1 MKRTFEQV
9 YYSFPVQLFL
19 LHLQKNTMLLSVWLV
34 ILLWIMGGLGK
45 SYGMMF
51 LFLDPEYMGEVSFL
65 SFLILGFSFGGFLM
79 IWHLTTY
86 MLHSFRFPFLA
97 SLKRPFLVFSIN
109 NFIFPSIFGL
119 IYLGF
124 LINFQS
130 YNEFAKGYSILYY
143 VLSFGLGV
151 FIIWLLVL
159 AYFVATNKDIFK
171 FVKRNTLRPPA
182 PNRPMKSRRSSYKL
196 SNLTSW
202 NVDFYINDKLRTRR
216 TRDVKHYKNNLLL
229 KVFKQHHHNA
239 IFFQIL
245 SIVSLLVLALMMDY
259 PVFRIPAGA
268 SLFLLATVM
277 TSIIGAVKFW
287 FRGYRVIAFILAVF
301 FLNLFTSTVPIKYK
315 NKVVGLNYDAGLVK
329 YSHDTL
335 ENLASLQHFQQ
346 DSLHTVQILNNWK
359 NKHAKNGIE
368 KPKMFLISASGG
380 GLLATTWTTHVMQ
393 HLDKATQGEFLN
405 NTTLMTGA
413 SGGMIGMAYMRDVY
427 WNNLSDNSEPFDNEI
442 HFKRMGSD
450 LQNSIAFSI
459 AVNDIFVPWMK
470 FKDNDYSYRKD
481 RGYMFESQ
489 LIENSDSI
497 LSKRLIDYREAEM
510 NAQIPMLYMTP
521 VIASD
526 ARKLIVSP
534 QPVSFMMRP
543 SNGFAQK
550 DLFVDAIDYGQFFKK
565 QNAYNAR
572 MASILRMN
580 ATYPFILPNVTLP
593 TEPAIEAID
602 AGWRDNYGF
611 ETSLR
616 FIDVFKNWIKE
627 NTSGVVLV
635 QIRASERYTE
645 LEPNNSGYVQEWLST
660 LSVLGKMFD
669 KQDFNSDIQINYLKQ
684 LLGEDQ
690 LDVIRFEYEAS
701 EPSQEVSLSFHLTSR
716 EQKEIKKSIKTENN
730 QRALKQVQ
738 AFFD

>member
-1 MKRTFEQV
+1 
-9 YYSFPVQLFL
+9 
-19 LHLQKNTMLLSVWLV
+19 MLLSVWLV
-34 ILLWIMGGLGK
+34 ILLWITGGLGR

-51 LFLDPEYMGEVSFL
+51 LFLDPEYLGEVSFW

-97 SLKRPFLVFSIN
+97 SLKRPFLVFCIN
-109 NFIFPSIFGL
+109 NFIFPTIFGL

-124 LINFQS
+124 LIYFQN

-143 VLSFGLGV
+143 VLSFSLGV
-151 FIIWLLVL
+151 FIVWLLVL
-159 AYFVATNKDIFK
+159 SYFVATNKDIFK
-171 FVKRNTLRPPA
+171 FVRRKTDRPPA
-182 PNRPMKSRRSSYKL
+182 PNRPMKSRRSTYKL
-196 SNLTSW
+196 SSLTSW
-202 NVDFYINDKLRTRR
+202 NVDFYINDKLKTRR

-229 KVFKQHHHNA
+229 KVFKQHHNNA
-239 IFFQIL
+239 IFFQLL
-245 SIVSLLVLALMMDY
+245 SIVSLLILALMMDY
-259 PVFRIPAGA
+259 PIFRIPAGA
-268 SLFLLATVM
+268 SLFLLATVL
-277 TSIIGAVKFW
+277 TSIIGAAKFW
-287 FRGYRVIAFILAVF
+287 FRGYRVIAFISAIVL
-301 FLNLFTSTVPIKYK
+301 LNLFTSTVPIQYK
-315 NKVVGLNYDAGLVK
+315 NRVTGLNYNAGLVQ
-329 YSHDTL
+329 YSHDTI
-335 ENLASLQHFQQ
+335 EKLASLDHFQK

-359 NKHAKNGIE
+359 KKHSKNGIK

-380 GLLATTWTTHVMQ
+380 GLLATTWTTHVLQ
-393 HLDKATQGEFLN
+393 NLDKVTKGQILN
-405 NTTLMTGA
+405 NTTLITGA
-413 SGGMIGMAYMRDVY
+413 SGGMLGMAYMRDVY
-427 WNNLSDNSEPFDNEI
+427 WNNLNNTGKDFGDNV

-470 FKDNDYSYRKD
+470 FKDKDYTYRKD

-497 LSKRLIDYREAEM
+497 LSKRLIDYREAER
-510 NAQIPMLYMTP
+510 NANIPMLYMTP
-521 VIASD
+521 VIAND
-526 ARKLIVSP
+526 ARKLVISP

-543 SNGFAQK
+543 SNGFAQQ
-550 DLFVDAIDYGQFFKK
+550 DLFVDAIDYGQFFKN
-565 QNAYNAR
+565 QDAYNTK
-572 MASILRMN
+572 MASLLRMN

-593 TEPAIEAID
+593 TKPMVEAID

-616 FIDVFKNWIKE
+616 FVDVFKDWIKE

-635 QIRASERYTE
+635 QIRANERYSE
-645 LEPNNSGYVQEWLST
+645 LEPNSHGHVQEWFST

-684 LLGEDQ
+684 LLGEDL
-690 LDVIRFEYEAS
+690 LDIVRFEYEAS

-730 QRALKQVQ
+730 QNALKQIQ
-738 AFFD
+738 GFFE